1 MGCTGLLQ
9 LRARPWTLGPTA
21 PWRNGAAVMT
31 DSPLLLALH
40 SCTERFGVAV
50 QDPLVD
56 QGRMRVMGF
65 DDGRSLSNSLIERVV
80 SLVPNGRWREFKGLA
95 VATGPGGFTGT
106 RLSVVMAR
114 TLAQQLGCPLL
125 GVSSFAL
132 MAQRLAPDE
141 QPFWITQPLPRR
153 GVVAG
158 EYRVRAAVVEERQA
172 PHLLKADQLVRPAV
186 EAVVDV
192 DADVATLLGCLQLAL
207 QRDEPLPWQPV
218 LPIYPTSPVGPV

>member
-1 MGCTGLLQ
+1 
-9 LRARPWTLGPTA
+9 
-21 PWRNGAAVMT
+21 
-31 DSPLLLALH
+31 
-40 SCTERFGVAV
+40 
-50 QDPLVD
+50 
-56 QGRMRVMGF
+56 MRVMGF

-80 SLVPNGRWREFKGLA
+80 SLLPNGRWREFKGLA